1 MNTIKSLS
9 ENVRISKI
17 NKTFKTRDYEVELN
31 ELGSVKVIDWS
42 NRTDVS
48 FHSSESAKVTVRQFH
63 YDNEEVYSRDFVSIN
78 FDDWSDGNHDNVCT
92 FISFEQAAALRDQ
105 LNALDI

>member
-48 FHSSESAKVTVRQFH
+48 VRQFH

-92 FISFEQAAALRDQ
+92 FISFEQARELRDQ